1 MSWQLRRQKFEFWIF
16 NGENTLFTKSAQKM
30 VLFQKKITLFF
41 SICRGGVRSDSN
53 MKFSFFSFEPFP
65 IELILFHICLLY
77 FLNHYLR
84 VTAKLLLPPLLVKKS
99 RIVPHIIKDCWD
111 NFSTFLSNPA
121 GSCLDQIQAP
131 VPRMPPTN
139 KSLLYHGGD

>member
-1 MSWQLRRQKFEFWIF
+1 MNFGFSMAKIHFLLKVLKKWSCFRKKLLYFFPFVGGGQLR
-16 NGENTLFTKSAQKM
+16 
-30 VLFQKKITLFF
+30 
-41 SICRGGVRSDSN
+41 SDPN